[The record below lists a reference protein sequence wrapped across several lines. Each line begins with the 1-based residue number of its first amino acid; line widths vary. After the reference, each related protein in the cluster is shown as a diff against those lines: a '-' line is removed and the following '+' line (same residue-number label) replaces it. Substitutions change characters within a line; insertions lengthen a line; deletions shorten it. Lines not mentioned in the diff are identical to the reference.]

1 MPAALGEKKTQSS
14 QRQRERA
21 QREINN
27 PKQIFLP
34 YSAVSSRIKTATDFT
49 DELVY
54 FSTQPSSAVS
64 DKTAETAEDAE
75 SAETKKSL
83 VKLFKGSYF
92 IKY

>member
-1 MPAALGEKKTQSS
+1 MNTDLEGINPDKGAENPGVT
-14 QRQRERA
+14 
-21 QREINN
+21 INN
-27 PKQIFLP
+27 LYTTKNRLQVIQ
-34 YSAVSSRIKTATDFT
+34 
-49 DELVY
+49 VY

-92 IKY
+92 I